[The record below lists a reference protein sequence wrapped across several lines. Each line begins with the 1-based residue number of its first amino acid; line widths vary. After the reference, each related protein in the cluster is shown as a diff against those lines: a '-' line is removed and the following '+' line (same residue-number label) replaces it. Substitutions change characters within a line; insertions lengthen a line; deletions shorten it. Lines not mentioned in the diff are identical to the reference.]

1 MVVDGCNS
9 EREKITHYLRM
20 ICQLGFFTE
29 RKKSEMSP
37 VKLFAVV
44 ITQLAGQKAVLL
56 KRRLLCSRC
65 GCLTM

>member
-1 MVVDGCNS
+1 
-9 EREKITHYLRM
+9 M

-37 VKLFAVV
+37 AKLFAVV

-65 GCLTM
+65 GCLAV